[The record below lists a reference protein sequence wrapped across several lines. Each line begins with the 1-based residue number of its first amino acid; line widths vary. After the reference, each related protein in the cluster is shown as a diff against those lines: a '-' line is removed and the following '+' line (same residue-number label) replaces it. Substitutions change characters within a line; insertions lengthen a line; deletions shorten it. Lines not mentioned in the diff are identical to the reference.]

1 MEKQFSEKRI
11 KLIIGLG
18 NPGPEYE
25 NTYHNAGKLMVDY
38 MLEICALKDSVLA
51 SGFRKQASAS
61 CFEISACGKV
71 NLAKTLTYMNES
83 GKAVKLAMK
92 SLKVNTDSLM
102 IAHDD
107 SDIELGKYKIS
118 FGSGPAGHRGAQ
130 SVIESLGTKNFWRL
144 RIGIRQNADKCGLK
158 QQISAYNISV
168 NQRKNP
174 RKSAAFRMKA
184 SEFVLK
190 KITAADRELMR
201 SAFEKAYKEIFR
213 YLTLKLI
220 AK

>member
-1 MEKQFSEKRI
+1 MEKQFSERRT

-38 MLEICALKDSVLA
+38 MSEVFASKDSVSA
-51 SGFRKQASAS
+51 SGFRRQSSAS
-61 CFEISACGKV
+61 CFEISVCGKV
-71 NLAKTLTYMNES
+71 SLAKTLTYMNES

-92 SLKVNTDSLM
+92 SLRVNTDSLM

-118 FGSGPAGHRGAQ
+118 FGSGPAGHNGVQ
-130 SVIESLGTKNFWRL
+130 SVIESIGTKDFWRL
-144 RIGIRQNADKCGLK
+144 RIGIRGANPPSSRLSAGLRR
-158 QQISAYNISV
+158 A
-168 NQRKNP
+168 RAGLP
-174 RKSAAFRMKA
+174 AEARRAKA
-184 SEFVLK
+184 GEFVLK